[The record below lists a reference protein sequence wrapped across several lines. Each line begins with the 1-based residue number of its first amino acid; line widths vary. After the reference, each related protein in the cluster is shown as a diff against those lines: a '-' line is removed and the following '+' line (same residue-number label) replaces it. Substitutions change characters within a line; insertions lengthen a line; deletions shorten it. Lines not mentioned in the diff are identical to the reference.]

1 MAEQEQ
7 LVKKSLEKKSSKG
20 EAVTGRCGYG
30 PVVRQD
36 AEAQEKLRVAQEYEP
51 SDYRNDRDR
60 ES

>member
-7 LVKKSLEKKSSKG
+7 LVKKSLERSSKG
-20 EAVTGRCGYG
+20 EAVTGRCGHG

-36 AEAQEKLRVAQEYEP
+36 AEAQEKLRVAQEYGT
-51 SDYRNDRDR
+51 SGYQGDRDR